1 MVALHA
7 SPHTSVVMSAQ
18 GFVQRDTL
26 ARCFCVVDMADHAPV
41 NRQFAQQEVLM
52 KYRRGLAGAR
62 VRVLKNLMWCTTTT
76 DEQKIMLTQSQMDNF
91 AEEDETL
98 YQIERKLSN
107 WPAPKTP
114 EESARVDE
122 INGLWTQVVMT
133 KALNYDFEGDLHPTP
148 STASTV

>member
-62 VRVLKNLMWCTTTT
+62 VRVLKNLM
-76 DEQKIMLTQSQMDNF
+76 
-91 AEEDETL
+91 
-98 YQIERKLSN
+98 
-107 WPAPKTP
+107 
-114 EESARVDE
+114 
-122 INGLWTQVVMT
+122 
-133 KALNYDFEGDLHPTP
+133 
-148 STASTV
+148 